1 MPSLTRRGFLTR
13 TSLGAAAVGAM
24 SIAPGLGTAGQT
36 AEVDTSEVSPA
47 ALSEPLVAH
56 VQDISAGEVSIMS
69 GAREFVVRDPQL
81 VMRMLKALRP

>member
-24 SIAPGLGTAGQT
+24 SMAPGLGGVGQT
-36 AEVDTSEVSPA
+36 AEVDTSDVSPA
-47 ALSEPLVAH
+47 LLSQPLVAH
-56 VQDISAGEVSIMS
+56 VQDLAAGEVSIMS

-81 VMRMLKALRP
+81 VMRMLNALRP